1 MSSKIQPLSKLNQK
15 LKSLRL
21 KKKKIVFTNGC
32 FDILHLGHVRLLEKA
47 KRCGDVLVVGL
58 NSDRSIRQIKGNSRP
73 ILSEKDRAGILAAL
87 ESVDFVTLFSE
98 PTPAKLIAR
107 LKPDVLVKGGDYQL
121 GKIVGSGSVR
131 KNGGKVVTFPLVK
144 GRSTTNIIK
153 KLKR

>member
-107 LKPDVLVKGGDYQL
+107 LKPDVLVKGGDYRV
-121 GKIVGSGSVR
+121 GKIVGSEHVR